1 MSQYSARV
9 SRFGV
14 VAAVILAGPVL
25 FQPTFSQDASI
36 QRSSQPAGAG
46 VLRHIQARITGVDLS
61 HNSVTLRDTRG
72 EMAVIEVSPDVTE
85 SKEFDVGDTVKI
97 AYRNA
102 ILTHL
107 TKSASGGIRERIETK
122 VVQPTQ
128 DGEASST
135 QSVELLAT
143 VLKIDRKKRLVTLRG
158 PTQTEEF
165 DAAQDCS
172 IDGLKIGDSVRAKFV
187 SAEQRRLS
195 GSGLLRSDRS
205 VTRLSADVRSK
216 RDPEEAGMVRALA
229 LQTMQARR

>member
-1 MSQYSARV
+1 MSKYSTRV
-9 SRFGV
+9 PRFGV
-14 VAAVILAGPVL
+14 VAAVIVAGLVL
-25 FQPTFSQDASI
+25 FQPAFSQDASI
-36 QRSSQPAGAG
+36 QRSNQPAGAG
-46 VLRHIQARITGVDLS
+46 ALRHIQARITGVDLS

-85 SKEFDVGDTVKI
+85 LKEFDVGDTVKI

-107 TKSASGGIRERIETK
+107 TKSASSGIRERIETE

-158 PTQTEEF
+158 PTLTEEF
-165 DAAQDCS
+165 DVAPDCS

-187 SAEQRRLS
+187 SARAT
-195 GSGLLRSDRS
+195 S
-205 VTRLSADVRSK
+205 VERVGTA
-216 RDPEEAGMVRALA
+216 P
-229 LQTMQARR
+229 Q

>member
-1 MSQYSARV
+1 MSKYSKRV
-9 SRFGV
+9 PRFGV
-14 VAAVILAGPVL
+14 VAAVTLAGLVL
-25 FQPTFSQDASI
+25 FQPAFSQDASF
-36 QRSSQPAGAG
+36 QKSGQPAGAG
-46 VLRHIQARITGVDLS
+46 ALRHIQARITGVDLP

-85 SKEFDVGDTVKI
+85 LEEFHVGDTVRI

-107 TKSASGGIRERIETK
+107 TKSASGGIRERIETE

-158 PTQTEEF
+158 PTLTEEF
-165 DAAQDCS
+165 DVAPDCS

-187 SAEQRRLS
+187 SARAT
-195 GSGLLRSDRS
+195 S
-205 VTRLSADVRSK
+205 VERVGTA
-216 RDPEEAGMVRALA
+216 P
-229 LQTMQARR
+229 Q

>member
-1 MSQYSARV
+1 MSKYSTRV

-14 VAAVILAGPVL
+14 VAAVTLAGLVL
-25 FQPTFSQDASI
+25 FQPAFSQDASF
-36 QRSSQPAGAG
+36 QKSGQLAGAG
-46 VLRHIQARITGVDLS
+46 ALRHIQARITGVDLS

-85 SKEFDVGDTVKI
+85 LKEFDVGDTVKI

-102 ILTHL
+102 ILMHL
-107 TKSASGGIRERIETK
+107 TKSASSGIRERIETE

-158 PTQTEEF
+158 PTLTEEF
-165 DAAQDCS
+165 DVAPDCS
-172 IDGLKIGDSVRAKFV
+172 IDGRKRGDSVRAKFV
-187 SAEQRRLS
+187 SARAT
-195 GSGLLRSDRS
+195 S
-205 VTRLSADVRSK
+205 VERVGTAS
-216 RDPEEAGMVRALA
+216 
-229 LQTMQARR
+229 Q